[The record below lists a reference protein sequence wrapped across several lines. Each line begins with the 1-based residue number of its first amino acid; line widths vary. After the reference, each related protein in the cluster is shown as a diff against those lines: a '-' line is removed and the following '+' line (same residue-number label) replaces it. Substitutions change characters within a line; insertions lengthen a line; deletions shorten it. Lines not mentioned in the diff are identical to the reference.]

1 MVRAIYFLISWLV
14 GELFRKPKKGL
25 KEQKLIGFDKSW
37 LILFAFDV
45 CFHLWRDKHEVLV
58 GATDNTLGVS
68 RWYVMDSVWTL
79 MQFLGRVRRVYMCVW
94 GAFRARC
101 SQASKRLSKR
111 LASDL
116 HTEDCWRCLIIWA
129 QIESLWMDES
139 LLLIDMN
146 IGYPFPAWYSSIPSK
161 TTVSEPLHGGSNAFC
176 CQLRCQS
183 YNIEC
188 QADSDDSVQS
198 TPPIRM
204 EFLWKK
210 MAIQWVS

>member
-1 MVRAIYFLISWLV
+1 MCVFTFEGTSMRFWWAQLTILWGFLADMSWTV
-14 GELFRKPKKGL
+14 YGHSF
-25 KEQKLIGFDKSW
+25 
-37 LILFAFDV
+37 
-45 CFHLWRDKHEVLV
+45 
-58 GATDNTLGVS
+58 N
-68 RWYVMDSVWTL
+68 
-79 MQFLGRVRRVYMCVW
+79 FLRVRRVYMCM
-94 GAFRARC
+94 GSASLPGPMARF

-116 HTEDCWRCLIIWA
+116 HTEDCWRCWIIWP
-129 QIESLWMDES
+129 QIKSLWMDES
-139 LLLIDMN
+139 LLFIDMN
-146 IGYPFPAWYSSIPSK
+146 IASPFPAWYSSIPSK
-161 TTVSEPLHGGSNAFC
+161 TTVSEPLHGGSNAF